1 MLDDLRDH
9 DPQPNREETRW
20 MHLDPVTAATR
31 ALVLVGVSLMIGV
44 AASYVVSPD
53 DPGVANVASIRTAA
67 P

>member
-9 DPQPNREETRW
+9 DPKPSREELGW
-20 MHLDPVTAATR
+20 MNADPLSAATR

-44 AASYVVSPD
+44 AASYFVSPD
-53 DPGVANVASIRTAA
+53 DPGVANVASIRGSA

>member
-9 DPQPNREETRW
+9 EPNPNREELGW
-20 MHLDPVTAATR
+20 MNLDPLTAATR
-31 ALVLVGVSLMIGV
+31 ALVMVGVSLMIGV

-53 DPGVANVASIRTAA
+53 DPGVATVASIGTAA

>member
-9 DPQPNREETRW
+9 DPNPNREELGW
-20 MHLDPVTAATR
+20 MNLDPLTAATR
-31 ALVLVGVSLMIGV
+31 ALVMVGVSLMIGV